1 MRRHKAYTIIEND
14 EVSEVI
20 ASALVLHPRIEDVF
34 EALIWYVSRNPDC
47 GTIVQHEGVSYRL
60 VTFDPVK
67 AAKNSTILAKYTV
80 DDDVGEVTI
89 HHAGF
94 KLRHYRRI
102 QTETLPEV
110 DHGGA
115 ETSCP
120 LALMRSSRASSPT
133 STPRP
138 WSVIHALTAS
148 AATQRTPNRTAR
160 TSV

>member
-89 HHAGF
+89 HHVYVLEYDEA
-94 KLRHYRRI
+94 
-102 QTETLPEV
+102 
-110 DHGGA
+110 
-115 ETSCP
+115 
-120 LALMRSSRASSPT
+120 LAYAPRAFDLD
-133 STPRP
+133 
-138 WSVIHALTAS
+138 A
-148 AATQRTPNRTAR
+148 
-160 TSV
+160 